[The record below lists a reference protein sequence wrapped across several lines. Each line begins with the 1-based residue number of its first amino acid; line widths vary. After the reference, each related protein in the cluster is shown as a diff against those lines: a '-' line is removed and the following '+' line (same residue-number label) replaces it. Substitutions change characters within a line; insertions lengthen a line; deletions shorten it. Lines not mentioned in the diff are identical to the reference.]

1 MKKIIAIL
9 MCALTILALVSCAG
23 GAKKAKVI
31 DIALT
36 DEEYAYAVKKG
47 NTELLAK
54 LNEFLAEI
62 KANGT
67 FDAITNKYFGDG
79 TPTAVTSA
87 KEMKTD
93 GSQLI
98 VATNAEF
105 APFEYTKG
113 DSYYGID
120 MEVMKLFA
128 DKLGKELYINDMLF
142 ESVVLAVGGENAA
155 CDVAAA
161 GMTVTDIRKETLDF
175 SESYYKASQMVVVK
189 GSDTAFDSC
198 KTAEDVEKI
207 LKGYDKAKKAG
218 VQTGTTGQYF
228 CEGSEDW
235 GFDGFGFTT
244 QGYDAAA
251 LAVQDMVNG
260 NLDFVIVDEGPA
272 KMIVDTMNKAG

>member
-9 MCALTILALVSCAG
+9 LCALTILAVVSCANN
-23 GAKKAKVI
+23 AKKAKVI

-47 NTELLAK
+47 NAELLAQ
-54 LNEFLAEI
+54 LNAFLAEI

-142 ESVVLAVGGENAA
+142 ESVVLAVGGENAS

-161 GMTVTDIRKETLDF
+161 GMTVTDVRKETLDF
-175 SESYYKASQMVVVK
+175 SDTYYKASQMVVVK

-235 GFDGFGFTT
+235 GFEGFGFTT

-251 LAVQDMVNG
+251 LAIQDMVNG

-272 KMIVDTMNKAG
+272 KLIVDTMNKAG